1 MKNIKEKFLDGLN
14 SRLDIEERKFNDRTN
29 SIICRTI
36 SSGLN
41 TCVIRI
47 PEEREETKI
56 LEDTMAKTYYIC
68 WVEVEI
74 IKEA

>member
-1 MKNIKEKFLDGLN
+1 MDGLN
-14 SRLDIEERKFNDRTN
+14 SRLDIEEGKFNDRTN
-29 SIICRTI
+29 SVTCRTI

-47 PEEREETKI
+47 PEGREETKI

-68 WVEVEI
+68 WVEIEI
-74 IKEA
+74 IKEALSIDNC